1 MDIYLIRPLHIKRPL
16 ASAKITQ
23 MNLKRDFVLPRNP
36 NRASSR
42 FDQTRILF
50 FYFVCVPLLLSSVV
64 RAQESPS
71 NPLEE
76 AQKAKPAE
84 TVPTGRQVAPAESP
98 GLQEAHARLFWII
111 PPYRVSNSKAP
122 VSMSSPEKFR
132 LFARN
137 TIDPF
142 TISYTAFTA
151 GIKQADNKLS
161 GYGQGAAGL
170 WSAKIAY
177 AVSNQRLKDPFGVL
191 RPEFDKWF
199 RHLALIQIQ
208 AAIDALD
215 NDEQEIAPDQRGR
228 WRGVRVSTVEYA
240 AIHVRPVQ
248 GSTSYRKHGLAYPW
262 QPPSNY

>member
-84 TVPTGRQVAPAESP
+84 TVPTGRQVAPTQSP
-98 GLQEAHARLFWII
+98 GLQEAHPRLFWII
-111 PPYRVSNSKAP
+111 PTYRASNSKAP
-122 VSMSSPEKFR
+122 ASITPPQKFHS
-132 LFARN
+132 FA
-137 TIDPF
+137 T
-142 TISYTAFTA
+142 TT
-151 GIKQADNKLS
+151 
-161 GYGQGAAGL
+161 
-170 WSAKIAY
+170 
-177 AVSNQRLKDPFGVL
+177 
-191 RPEFDKWF
+191 
-199 RHLALIQIQ
+199 
-208 AAIDALD
+208 
-215 NDEQEIAPDQRGR
+215 
-228 WRGVRVSTVEYA
+228 
-240 AIHVRPVQ
+240 
-248 GSTSYRKHGLAYPW
+248 
-262 QPPSNY
+262 